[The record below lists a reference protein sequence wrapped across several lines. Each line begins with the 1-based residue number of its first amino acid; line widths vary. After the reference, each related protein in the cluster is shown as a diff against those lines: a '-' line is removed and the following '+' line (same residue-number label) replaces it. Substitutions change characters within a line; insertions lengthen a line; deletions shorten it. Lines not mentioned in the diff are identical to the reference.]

1 MAKPTAA
8 DKKKWRHGKGG
19 DAKNS
24 SITIDP
30 AKNITHDYS
39 IGGTFMDESF
49 SGEIEPKIIAGEKIE
64 EVVTGVSSDVYVPI
78 GSVSSARMPGERGV
92 VKAGYETNALDVIGE
107 TNKLFNINGTAD
119 KLNNAMQLQDERFK
133 LKAENT
139 TANVE
144 TTTAKVDAEVKAD
157 NTQKNQTIDTSNSA
171 GTKDKTEKE
180 KVKSNNDTTVKREPV
195 PRETSTEKLQASL
208 DLFND
213 ANWDQNILHD
223 YESVTYD
230 LTLAIAN
237 KSFCKK
243 FFDREAHLS
252 YGYATDRE
260 FFETDN
266 SYSSNNLLKT
276 YDPGNTDDR
285 VYIIARSAETI
296 TTINSFEFEN
306 VLGLTR
312 ADRVNTAFKFNMT
325 ITQPQSTN
333 LIKQIFLASQ
343 ELGIERYQVHPFF
356 IQVYLKG
363 RKKDG
368 SLVGDYN
375 PHASGADAGGAW
387 RNAGAM
393 NAAGQEIPGTRR
405 LYAVFIKNMQ
415 YKVDV
420 GGAVYQLEGNRYG
433 DIARA
438 DDHALVSDIRIPKIK
453 DFKDFTKK
461 FTSAIVE
468 QQKHELGLTKYLMD
482 KYEVI
487 VLGEDSKEIDEVLK
501 SRIITDVENK
511 GLILNTDLDSNNVTT
526 EIDYDASITE
536 VLEKHLTR
544 TEYFVTKIKGVQ
556 ESLSEI
562 NNLGKDELEKWDEIA
577 VGKKAFTIT
586 PLAIPL
592 KFDPLRNDY
601 QRKLVY
607 VIYISSWTSIQ
618 SGILQEY
625 NAPPQRHKKRVSEMM
640 QNASLTKKYS
650 YHYTGDNLDVMDF
663 DLTYNFQYV
672 FPYDQLHGI
681 FKNLPDALR
690 DRILKSAND
699 FNKHEKAKNE
709 MKVDFDK
716 MAEDGNI
723 SQSENRQIL
732 EARRFFLNQYREV
745 LEDGTVEPDSD
756 TLQAYKSLVSS
767 FNNDILEF
775 NKSVVRPGHQLLEL
789 KPYEN
794 LADNNQPNNTGAPR
808 ITVTGNKWRLAE
820 TLQDLSNK
828 GSETFGKA
836 IGAQFYART
845 MDQAG
850 GTTDV
855 GTGENAEAQRVI
867 ENAFAGGPSVDLMN
881 VTMDIIGDPYWVPK
895 PEIDQL
901 DQILQDLGVSVDP
914 KRENMVLFQ
923 TLYPKEVDKESGFIP
938 PASARTD
945 EILTSIYR
953 VYKIGHSFANGQFT
967 QRLHMQRDALTDLS
981 FVTSTRPKKQGGS
994 GR

>member
-1 MAKPTAA
+1 MATAA
-8 DKKKWRHGKGG
+8 DRKKWRHGKGG
-19 DAKNS
+19 NAKNS
-24 SITIDP
+24 SITVNP
-30 AKNITHDYS
+30 ENNITQDLATEN
-39 IGGTFMDESF
+39 ID
-49 SGEIEPKIIAGEKIE
+49 
-64 EVVTGVSSDVYVPI
+64 EVVTGVSSEVYVPI
-78 GSVSSARMPGERGV
+78 GTVSSARMPGDFGS
-92 VKAGYETNALDVIGE
+92 VKAGYETNALDAIGD
-107 TNKLFNINGTAD
+107 TNYKDNINGTAD
-119 KLNNAMQLQDERFK
+119 KLNNAMEIQDAKFN
-133 LKAENT
+133 LKSNDT

-144 TTTAKVDAEVKAD
+144 TTTAKVEAETNAD
-157 NTQKNQTIDTSNSA
+157 NTQKSQTTDTSNSA
-171 GTKDKTEKE
+171 GKKDTTE
-180 KVKSNNDTTVKREPV
+180 VKNNDTTVKREPV
-195 PRETSTEKLQASL
+195 PRETSTEKLQAGL

-230 LTLAIAN
+230 ITLAIAN
-237 KSFCKK
+237 KSFTKK

-252 YGYATDRE
+252 YGYATDSE

-285 VYIIARSAETI
+285 VYIIARSAETV
-296 TTINSFEFEN
+296 TTITSFEFEN

-312 ADRVNTAFKFNMT
+312 ADRVNTAFKFNMS

-375 PHASGADAGGAW
+375 PHASGADAGGNW

-393 NAAGQEIPGTRR
+393 SAAGQEIPGTRR

-433 DIARA
+433 DLARA
-438 DDHALVSDIRIPKIK
+438 DDHALVSDIRIPQIK

-461 FTSAIVE
+461 FTSAIFE

-511 GLILNTDLDSNNVTT
+511 GLILNTDLDSNNITT

-536 VLEKHLTR
+536 VIEKHLTR

-562 NNLGKDELEKWDEIA
+562 NNLDKDDLEKWDEIE

-625 NAPPQRHKKRVSEMM
+625 NAPPERHKKRVSEMM

-650 YHYTGDNLDVMDF
+650 YHYSGDNIDVMDF

-690 DRILKSAND
+690 DRIIKSAND
-699 FNKHEKAKNE
+699 FSKHEKAKNE

-732 EARRFFLNQYREV
+732 EARRFFLNQYTEV
-745 LEDGTVEPDSD
+745 LQDGAVEPDSE

-775 NKSVVRPGHQLLEL
+775 NKSVQISGRQLLEL
-789 KPYEN
+789 QPYKSTSDN
-794 LADNNQPNNTGAPR
+794 LQPNRTNSPTR
-808 ITVTGNKWRLAE
+808 INITGNKWRLAE
-820 TLQDLSNK
+820 TLKELSDK
-828 GSETFGKA
+828 SSETFGKA
-836 IGAQFYART
+836 IGAQFYSRT

-901 DQILQDLGVSVDP
+901 DTVLKDLGVSVDP

-923 TLYPKEVDKESGFIP
+923 TLYPKEINQETGFIP
-938 PASARTD
+938 PASTRTD

-953 VYKIGHSFANGQFT
+953 VYKIGHSFSNGQFT

-981 FVTSTRPKKQGGS
+981 FVTSTRPARQGGS